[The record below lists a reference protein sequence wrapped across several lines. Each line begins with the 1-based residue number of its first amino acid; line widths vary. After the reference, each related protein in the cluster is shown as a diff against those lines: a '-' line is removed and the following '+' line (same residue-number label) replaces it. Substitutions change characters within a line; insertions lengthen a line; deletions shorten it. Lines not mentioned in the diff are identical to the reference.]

1 MNYKYSAE
9 EKQIIYNYILREYGQ
24 VDHIIFL
31 SNEHIRVPIEYDI
44 LVIKKQ
50 NLQILMTFGLGAFKS
65 HNHEENTQ
73 ERAEIFLELPVD
85 WDFNKHENM
94 WPVHFLINIVKYS
107 YSNHLTL
114 KWLQTFINPSCF
126 NKSNK
131 IAGFLDLSWYGENS
145 LECKINN
152 DFFVSFYQILI
163 IDDEELFY
171 AKTNGIRALS
181 KFFDDGKSRIVD
193 LNRKSFVK

>member
-1 MNYKYSAE
+1 
-9 EKQIIYNYILREYGQ
+9 
-24 VDHIIFL
+24 
-31 SNEHIRVPIEYDI
+31 
-44 LVIKKQ
+44 
-50 NLQILMTFGLGAFKS
+50 
-65 HNHEENTQ
+65 
-73 ERAEIFLELPVD
+73 
-85 WDFNKHENM
+85 M

-114 KWLQTFINPSCF
+114 KWLQTFVNPSYF

-131 IAGFLDLSWYGENS
+131 IAGFLDLSWYSENS
-145 LECKINN
+145 LECKIND